1 MAPKLTPPPISID
14 GELNQSKR
22 ESRREGPAHIAIK
35 TTLSR
40 APKAQERL
48 REPVKTIR

>member
-14 GELNQSKR
+14 GEFNQSKR
-22 ESRREGPAHIAIK
+22 ASWREGPAHISIT

-40 APKAQERL
+40 AQKAQERL
-48 REPVKTIR
+48 